1 MPKTISLIGRQNY
14 TLSNGLV
21 LHIPTLR
28 ELRGKCD
35 EDEVRNF
42 NLITPFICTPTD
54 LMVELYEQGIDFQI
68 FTDDYIFFAT
78 IIEKYSGLNYG
89 LIFENAGV
97 CNWKVVADNTDV
109 YVFDEEN
116 EIIITK
122 DIYEELSEVLRK
134 MYYRERTHR
143 EFCNQRAL
151 KMAVKIA
158 KKEYEKA
165 MRDKNSSE
173 FDNMIL
179 LLVNNSNFKYN
190 FESVSDL
197 TIYDFLSSFRQIQK
211 SDYVDKITLG
221 GYSGGIDLSKIPQ
234 TELNK
239 FIL

>member
-1 MPKTISLIGRQNY
+1 MQKTISLIGRRNY

-21 LHIPTLR
+21 LHIPSLK
-28 ELRGKCD
+28 ELRGECD
-35 EDEVRNF
+35 EDEMKNF
-42 NLITPFICTPTD
+42 NLISPFISTPTD
-54 LMVELYEQGIDFQI
+54 LMVELYDMGIDFQV
-68 FTDDYIFFAT
+68 FDDDYLFFAT
-78 IIEKYSGLNYG
+78 MIEKYSGLDYS
-89 LIFENAGV
+89 LVFENTGV
-97 CNWKVVADNTDV
+97 CNWKVVTDGKDV
-109 YVFDEEN
+109 YVFDEDN

-122 DIYEELSEVLRK
+122 EVYLELSEVLRK
-134 MYYRERTHR
+134 MYYRVRTHR

-158 KKEYEKA
+158 KKEYEKT
-165 MRDKNSSE
+165 MRDRESSE

-179 LLVNNSNFKYN
+179 LLVNNSNFKYD
-190 FESVSDL
+190 FDSVKDL

-234 TELNK
+234 AELDK

>member
-1 MPKTISLIGRQNY
+1 MQKTISLIGRRNY

-21 LHIPTLR
+21 LHIPSLK
-28 ELRGKCD
+28 ELRGECD
-35 EDEVRNF
+35 EDEMKNF
-42 NLITPFICTPTD
+42 NLISPFISTPTD
-54 LMVELYEQGIDFQI
+54 LMVELYDMGIDFQV
-68 FTDDYIFFAT
+68 FDDDYLFFAT
-78 IIEKYSGLNYG
+78 MIEKYSGLDYS
-89 LIFENAGV
+89 LVFENTGV
-97 CNWKVVADNTDV
+97 CNWKVVTDGKDV
-109 YVFDEEN
+109 YVFDEDN

-122 DIYEELSEVLRK
+122 EVYLELSEVLRK
-134 MYYRERTHR
+134 MYYRVRTHR

-158 KKEYEKA
+158 KKEYEKT
-165 MRDKNSSE
+165 MRDRESSE

-179 LLVNNSNFKYN
+179 LLVNNSNFKYD
-190 FESVSDL
+190 FDSIKDL

-234 TELNK
+234 AELDK

>member
-1 MPKTISLIGRQNY
+1 MQRTISLIGRRNY

-21 LHIPTLR
+21 LHIPSLK
-28 ELRGKCD
+28 ELRGECD
-35 EDEVRNF
+35 EDEMKNF
-42 NLITPFICTPTD
+42 NLISPFISTPTD
-54 LMVELYEQGIDFQI
+54 LMVELYDMGIDFQV
-68 FTDDYIFFAT
+68 FDDDYLFFAT
-78 IIEKYSGLNYG
+78 MIEKYSGLDYS
-89 LIFENAGV
+89 LVFENTGV
-97 CNWKVVADNTDV
+97 CNWKVVTDGKDV
-109 YVFDEEN
+109 YVFDEDN

-122 DIYEELSEVLRK
+122 EVYLELSEVLRK
-134 MYYRERTHR
+134 MYYRVRTHR

-158 KKEYEKA
+158 KKEYEKT
-165 MRDKNSSE
+165 MRDRESSE

-179 LLVNNSNFKYN
+179 LLVNNSNFKYD
-190 FESVSDL
+190 FDSVKDL

-234 TELNK
+234 AELDK